1 MYAFGD
7 ELTVTGLK
15 LAGLKNSYAVDATQI
30 NDALQDTNEARII
43 LITHSLA
50 KHAEEKIM
58 ELRDKGKIVV
68 EIPDQAG
75 GGDEIN
81 RLIQST
87 IGVELKK

>member
-15 LAGLKNSYAVDATQI
+15 LAGLKNSYAVNVDQI
-30 NDALQDTNEARII
+30 NDALQDINEARII

-50 KHAEEKIM
+50 KHAEETIG
-58 ELRDKGKIVV
+58 ELREKGKIVV